1 MGATATI
8 YVGDDVTAEDALATL
23 DAEDVGVKVG
33 QGKSIAGYRV
43 RSPEDVAE
51 LLERL
56 ADARDA
62 AREAAASWP

>member
-1 MGATATI
+1 
-8 YVGDDVTAEDALATL
+8 
-23 DAEDVGVKVG
+23 
-33 QGKSIAGYRV
+33 V

-62 AREAAASWP
+62 AREAPSRWP